1 MPKHSCAYFLSNT
14 SNTGNEAIAHFL
26 AHLSTPSPPPS
37 LLPPPSFHRSHAF
50 ALLHSCLRWLAA
62 SHDVCAL
69 TRFCCS
75 TSGMRSDRALAWR
88 SAPQPSFFNHELGCD
103 FCFLFSHS
111 FFFLFCPSSLTV
123 FHCSVS
129 PEGFGVF
136 SSFLILSNGCLLSI
150 HVLFFSSYMAVIV
163 FCPTRLF
170 PTVFPRLPVILLLLL
185 LLLRCA
191 SFPDHLALV
200 IELLGKIP
208 RHYALSGKYAQEY
221 FTKRGTLCPLR
232 GPRLWERRMG
242 AGGQRSLL
250 AGALRRPPAG
260 TSGLGKIK
268 SRLKKY
274 EMCF

>member
-1 MPKHSCAYFLSNT
+1 MTTCELVNQIILWNKF
-14 SNTGNEAIAHFL
+14 HFMKL
-26 AHLSTPSPPPS
+26 FHFFFPALFRGSRIYECQNIPVLISSLTPQTLETRPSLISSRTFPPPHPPAPS
-37 LLPPPSFHRSHAF
+37 SHLPLPHPPPSFHRSPAF

-75 TSGMRSDRALAWR
+75 TSGMRSDWAAAWR
-88 SAPQPSFFNHELGCD
+88 SAPQPSFFNHELGCG

-111 FFFLFCPSSLTV
+111 FFFFCPSSLTV

-185 LLLRCA
+185 LLRCA

-221 FTKRGTLCPLR
+221 FTKRGTLCP
-232 GPRLWERRMG
+232 
-242 AGGQRSLL
+242 
-250 AGALRRPPAG
+250 
-260 TSGLGKIK
+260 
-268 SRLKKY
+268 
-274 EMCF
+274 